1 LLETKI
7 KSFSSRK
14 EKGRIQI
21 ADNIGNAEE
30 IKTLLDAK
38 QIRLSTFARTSLD
51 VADATTDIDL
61 SDTDLKSILN
71 KVVKDS
77 GDSKVW
83 LIERTKEDRIFNYVL
98 ESLIECEFYL
108 L

>member
-1 LLETKI
+1 MLETKI